1 VPSVRPAERGAIG
14 GSQPARVGAS
24 TTLAR
29 RSVLVCAAALVAA
42 CSPSIVRASGT
53 AAVPTGAPIPTT
65 TTTADPWAVPA
76 VIDATY
82 LNRVLA
88 ELDHV
93 DGDAHRDARLMSAV
107 TPRYL
112 ELERSIRA
120 DDAEVALGTKVLQS
134 DIQQHWF
141 NVRQVPGDRHMRV
154 RAIIPASPP
163 CVFASVEMD
172 LNDFTVKPVTYPPW
186 SIALLPAPP
195 STTNPTHWVLVQDG
209 FELDGS
215 IPSATRACA
224 TN

>member
-1 VPSVRPAERGAIG
+1 VPSVRPAECGAIG

-24 TTLAR
+24 ATLAR

-53 AAVPTGAPIPTT
+53 ATVPTGAPIPTT

-93 DGDAHRDARLMSAV
+93 DGDALRETRAMNAV
-107 TPRYL
+107 TPRFV

-120 DDAEVALGTKVLQS
+120 DDAEVALVTKDVRSVMGQN
-134 DIQQHWF
+134 WF
-141 NVRQVPGDRHMRV
+141 NIRQVPGDRHTKV
-154 RAIIPASPP
+154 LTILPARAP
-163 CVFASVEMD
+163 CVFASVSID
-172 LNDFTVKPVTYPPW
+172 FDDFTLKPVKYPPW

-195 STTNPTHWVLVQDG
+195 TIDNPTHWVLVEDG
-209 FELDGS
+209 YELNGS
-215 IPSATRACA
+215 IPSAASACA
-224 TN
+224 LR